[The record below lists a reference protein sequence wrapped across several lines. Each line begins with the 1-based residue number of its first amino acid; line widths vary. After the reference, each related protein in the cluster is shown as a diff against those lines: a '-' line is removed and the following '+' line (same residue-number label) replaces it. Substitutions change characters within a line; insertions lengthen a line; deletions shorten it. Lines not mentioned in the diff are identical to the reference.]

1 MGVNLKKS
9 GFCGVFWDEKYLQI
23 YPIELPEPPCS
34 THISDCLQ
42 NALEGC
48 LLSTIESET
57 VGKVPHCAFKHAK
70 DK

>member
-23 YPIELPEPPCS
+23 YPIELLEPPCS

-48 LLSTIESET
+48 LQSTIESET